1 MRIPWTGYVLRV
13 HWHSSRCIC
22 DDYYLSE
29 GMYPPISSHKGQSK
43 NQCCFLERQYSR
55 MPVLAWKMKSHNL
68 FLFDLVSVNK
78 LVFQFVWTQQLLSL
92 NWTLVGTSTHLRE
105 NEIISS
111 LISIFK
117 NAWKFENKPKSMPAS
132 EKAIKSK
139 WFKAV
144 SFLSNANSLI
154 NWYFYFFLVE
164 LKETKKCLN
173 ESCSILIWL
182 SAR

>member
-1 MRIPWTGYVLRV
+1 MTQSSIFLHLYEDSWVRIPWTGYVLRV
-13 HWHSSRCIC
+13 HWHSSWCIC

-68 FLFDLVSVNK
+68 FLFDLVSVDK
-78 LVFQFVWTQQLLSL
+78 LVFQFVWTQQLPIASL

-105 NEIISS
+105 NEVISS

-132 EKAIKSK
+132 EKAIWVK
-139 WFKAV
+139 V
-144 SFLSNANSLI
+144 
-154 NWYFYFFLVE
+154 V
-164 LKETKKCLN
+164 
-173 ESCSILIWL
+173 
-182 SAR
+182 